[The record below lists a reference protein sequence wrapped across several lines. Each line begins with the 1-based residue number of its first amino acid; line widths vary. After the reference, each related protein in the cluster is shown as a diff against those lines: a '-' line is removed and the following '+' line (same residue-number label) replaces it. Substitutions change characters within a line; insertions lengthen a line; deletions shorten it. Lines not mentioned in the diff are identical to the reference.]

1 MLEDKDH
8 KHNHFEEGNAV
19 QSNNRVYSRGVDRLR
34 SKERV
39 ELMEVERVIN
49 LCSKENIKSVLD
61 IGTGSA
67 LFAEGFSNTG
77 HNVTGIDTNPEMI
90 KAAKQYVPSGK
101 FQEAPAEKIPFDDN
115 TFDLTFF
122 GVVFHE
128 VDDYLKALKE
138 AFRVSKVG
146 TSILEWEYKQEDFG
160 PPLEHRLK
168 PDFIKKL
175 AEDSG
180 YKNVQVIKMNKLILY
195 KLAK

>member
-1 MLEDKDH
+1 MEENKDH
-8 KHNHFEEGNAV
+8 KHNNSENENTMHRNE
-19 QSNNRVYSRGVDRLR
+19 RVYSRGVDRLR
-34 SKERV
+34 TKERV
-39 ELMEVERVIN
+39 EMMEVERVIK
-49 LCSKENIKSVLD
+49 LSLAEDIKSVLD

-67 LFAEGFSNTG
+67 LFAEGFSNVG
-77 HNVTGIDTNPEMI
+77 INVTGIDTNPEMI
-90 KAAKQYVPSGK
+90 KAAKQFVLSGK

-138 AFRVSKVG
+138 AFRVSKAG
-146 TSILEWEYKQEDFG
+146 TSILEWDYKHEDFG

-175 AEDSG
+175 SEDTG
-180 YKNVQVIKMNKLILY
+180 YKNFQVIKLNKLVLY
-195 KLAK
+195 KLTK

>member
-1 MLEDKDH
+1 MEENKH
-8 KHNHFEEGNAV
+8 YNHNHSENENSLN
-19 QSNNRVYSRGVDRLR
+19 SNERVYSRGVDRLR

-39 ELMEVERVIN
+39 EMMEVERVIN
-49 LCSKENIKSVLD
+49 LCLEENIKSVLD

-67 LFAEGFSNTG
+67 LFAEGFNKAG
-77 HNVTGIDTNPEMI
+77 IKVAGIDTNPEMI
-90 KAAKQYVPSGK
+90 KTAMQYVPSGK
-101 FQEAPAEKIPFDDN
+101 FKEAPAEKIPFEDN

-128 VDDYLKALKE
+128 VDDYSRALKE
-138 AFRVSKVG
+138 AFRVSKAG

-168 PDFIKKL
+168 SDFIKKL
-175 AEDSG
+175 AEDTG
-180 YKNVQVIKMNKLILY
+180 YKNFEAIKMNKLVLY